1 MIGYLRGEILDSIDG
16 RLLVGIQTG
25 TNGDRIGYAV
35 TIPQNP
41 SYLGWVS
48 GKGVELF
55 IHTHVREDAL
65 DLYGFG
71 SKAEKELFLALLS
84 VTGIGPKGAI
94 GILSKIDP
102 SSLIQAILDGDR
114 DALTQM
120 PGIGKKTA
128 ERVVLELADP
138 IRKKMDA
145 GLFSGH
151 FMDQS
156 ERALA
161 GKNKSGTGVGSVS
174 GLSSA
179 TIPIFQEAKAA
190 LVGLGYREQDVT
202 LLLKQVI
209 ADSEVP
215 PSRTE
220 DLVKSALRQLV

>member
-1 MIGYLRGEILDSIDG
+1 MIGYLRGEILDSLDG

-25 TNGDRIGYAV
+25 ANGDRVGYSV
-35 TIPQNP
+35 TIPQSP
-41 SYLGWVS
+41 AYLGWVS
-48 GKGVELF
+48 GKVIELF

-94 GILSKIDP
+94 GILSKIEP
-102 SSLIQAILDGDR
+102 SGLIQAILDGDR
-114 DALTQM
+114 DVLTQT

-145 GLFSGH
+145 GLFAGH

-156 ERALA
+156 DRILA
-161 GKNKSGTGVGSVS
+161 GKNKSGVAS
-174 GLSSA
+174 GTVAGLNSA
-179 TIPIFQEAKAA
+179 TFPIFQEAKAA
-190 LVGLGYREQDVT
+190 LVGLGYREQDVA

-209 ADSEVP
+209 ADAHVP
-215 PSRTE
+215 PTRTE
-220 DLVKSALRQLV
+220 DLVKRALRQLV